1 MEESWNSVFVHQFHS
16 GKENNNITYKL
27 NQLAPYTKYYFYIEA
42 FLHTNNT
49 ELNVTNGQSLIENF
63 RTLPV
68 NPTPQ
73 IIHVIATTSTSITI
87 SWIISPE
94 EHDLVKMFIAE
105 VFTLPDKLTILDTR
119 DYCLNPRNED
129 LREWDNGADCC
140 WLKYI
145 FSFEKEICPD
155 GSCYKKEYERTKR
168 NLDEDD
174 FHNHILELAGLNFVE
189 PAPVKREI
197 KGRDKPNYVATY
209 QFEKTVKNFTIK
221 NLKPFTLYSLEV
233 SACHTEDMCGTYFL
247 LAQRTAKY
255 KSKPLKVTVNTTD
268 AIELTFMEPSE
279 TNSITV
285 AYHIEYKRL
294 NQVNETVYFICI
306 TRMDHVYNKHV

>member
-1 MEESWNSVFVHQFHS
+1 MEESWDSVFVHQFHTGDES
-16 GKENNNITYKL
+16 SNITYTL
-27 NQLAPYTKYYFYIEA
+27 RQLAPYTKYYFYIEA

-49 ELNVTNGQSLIENF
+49 KLNITNGQSLIENF

-73 IIHVIATTSTSITI
+73 IIHVIGKTSNSITI

-119 DYCLNPRNED
+119 DYCLNPRID
-129 LREWDNGADCC
+129 GLKEWDDGVDCC

-145 FSFEKEICPD
+145 FSFEKAECPD
-155 GSCYKKEYERTKR
+155 GSCYKKEFERTKR

-174 FHNHILELAGLNFVE
+174 FHNHILELAGLNIIE

-197 KGRDKPNYVATY
+197 KGVDKPNYVSTH

-233 SACHTEDMCGTYFL
+233 SACHTEFMCSTYFL
-247 LAQRTAKY
+247 LAQRTAKNIT
-255 KSKPLKVTVNTTD
+255 KPLSVMVNTNV
-268 AIELTFMEPSE
+268 AIELHFMEPKQ

-294 NQVNETVYFICI
+294 NQVNETIYFLCI
-306 TRMDHVYNKHV
+306 TRMDHFNNNHM